1 MTNQVTTMLIHLKL
15 LVKSHASDAT
25 KLTVGVEPSKAYV
38 RGYEIQTLATTNVHF
53 NKARTTEKV
62 TDKVTEINH
71 NNFIEVTHLVG
82 TPDITTFGRFDIE
95 NAGGTSIG
103 TARARSIER
112 VSGNGATDASR
123 YRIHIFDFT
132 GTMTGAATLDDKDAT
147 TPGTTFAATI
157 AGTAAG
163 TDYNIGQDSLIFKL
177 PYERIKTCDS
187 VVGGGTPDF
196 NYRFETN
203 RIIAASGVVT
213 GGSVS
218 FTTTVANEVFGT
230 KGN

>member
-1 MTNQVTTMLIHLKL
+1 MVQL
-15 LVKSHASDAT
+15 
-25 KLTVGVEPSKAYV
+25 
-38 RGYEIQTLATTNVHF
+38 
-53 NKARTTEKV
+53 
-62 TDKVTEINH
+62 
-71 NNFIEVTHLVG
+71 
-82 TPDITTFGRFDIE
+82 
-95 NAGGTSIG
+95 
-103 TARARSIER
+103 
-112 VSGNGATDASR
+112 DASR

-157 AGTAAG
+157 AGTVAG

-230 KGN
+230 KGNNTNWIIINDTDSTSGGEIVTVGNIAITNASQTATITGLTAQNGDTLRLIAPFIRTANHKTKALVRKY